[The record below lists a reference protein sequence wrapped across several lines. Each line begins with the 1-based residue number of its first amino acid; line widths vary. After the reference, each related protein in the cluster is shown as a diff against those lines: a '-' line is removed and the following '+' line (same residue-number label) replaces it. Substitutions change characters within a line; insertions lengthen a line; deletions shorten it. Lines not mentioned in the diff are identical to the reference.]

1 MNNKL
6 ISVIVP
12 IYNSA
17 QFLHRCIDSII
28 AQSYRDLQ
36 IMLIDDGSTDNSGI
50 ICDNYKLI
58 DNRIEVY
65 HKNNGGAADARNCG
79 LDHIRGEYVT
89 FVDSDDYIDFNMYEV
104 LIRNAE
110 EKKAQISGCPSI
122 TEHHNGTSYNN
133 LADREEGFVSGKE
146 CILDFFYSTKH
157 AWGACHNKIYDSLLF
172 QNIRF
177 PQINHF
183 EDYVVSL
190 KLFSNV
196 NNIYFCNRPLYH
208 YNSREG
214 SVSKRGFYKEKLQI
228 LDTAEWMKT
237 YIIHNNP
244 DNELIGGACYFLFNQ
259 YSNLLWETRR
269 SSLEGKH
276 KLIQERK
283 TGGNSALKAYL
294 QYSKKKTG
302 DIKMLAKYFQSTIL

>member
-1 MNNKL
+1 MDNKL

-28 AQSYRDLQ
+28 AQSYKNLQ

-65 HKNNGGAADARNCG
+65 HKNNGGAADARNYG
-79 LDHIRGEYVT
+79 LDHMRGEYVT

-104 LIRNAE
+104 LIKNAE
-110 EKKAQISGCPSI
+110 EKEALISGCPSI
-122 TEHHNGTSYNN
+122 TEHHNGASYNN
-133 LADREEGFVSGKE
+133 LADREKGFVSGKE

-190 KLFSNV
+190 QLFSNV

-237 YIIHNNP
+237 YIMHSNP
-244 DNELIGGACYFLFNQ
+244 DNELISGACYFLFSQ

-269 SSLEGKH
+269 SSLKEKR
-276 KLIQERK
+276 KLILERK
-283 TGGNSALKAYL
+283 PGGNSALKAYL
-294 QYSKKKTG
+294 QYSKKKTS
-302 DIKMLAKYFQSTIL
+302 DIKMLAKHYQATIL